1 MKSGKELTETEAD
14 SGYDT
19 NNFIL
24 QMRRHH
30 CNVITKLQCCNRHQ
44 QKMGATNVDIQL
56 LAEAMCITRSVI
68 SLPTLLQYSEYHPD
82 KFRTWKR
89 HLYQLLPHYEEKQ
102 NLGFIL

>member
-1 MKSGKELTETEAD
+1 MVKELTETETD

-19 NNFIL
+19 KHFIL

-44 QKMGATNVDIQL
+44 QKMGATNVNIQL

-68 SLPTLLQYSEYHPD
+68 SLPTLWHYSEYNDSSRQIQNVEEAFAP
-82 KFRTWKR
+82 TAS
-89 HLYQLLPHYEEKQ
+89 LL
-102 NLGFIL
+102 